1 VLYHVESKSV
11 LPTVEQCMSCVRV
24 CLDLTSFY
32 IPVYLVRLDER
43 DKKLIILAG
52 VETEVIIEQNGNWR
66 FL

>member
-1 VLYHVESKSV
+1 
-11 LPTVEQCMSCVRV
+11 MSCVRV